1 MVISLSH
8 TLRGNLVADMR
19 GPKNLQMPPQE
30 RATLIS
36 LLTFVECTEAIGKGY
51 FEIKLYQNLTV
62 KLKMDERTMATKPP
76 GNCIHNNGG
85 RRRHHFLGAIFWRA
99 RLTQAQRPFTA

>member
-1 MVISLSH
+1 MVPLSWSIDEQRALSLSAPLPLSEQNFGYSNH
-8 TLRGNLVADMR
+8 GARS
-19 GPKNLQMPPQE
+19 PKTILDP
-30 RATLIS
+30 
-36 LLTFVECTEAIGKGY
+36 IGKEY

-62 KLKMDERTMATKPP
+62 KMDKRTMATKPP

-85 RRRHHFLGAIFWRA
+85 RRHHFLGAIFWRA